1 MIATSALK
9 LIISRRVMNERTRQG
24 ITMEDL
30 AELSGV
36 VLSTIQRLE
45 DPDMSDYTPSLTT
58 LVKVSNA
65 LEKSVSWFLEGN

>member
-1 MIATSALK
+1 MITTSALK

-36 VLSTIQRLE
+36 VPSTIQRLE

-65 LEKSVSWFLEGN
+65 LGKSVSWFLEGN